1 MPVAG
6 LATLA
11 QACSS
16 AAPAATPT
24 RAAPATTS
32 GPVPADWQQVLD
44 AAKREGKV
52 SVNTFPGAGVQ
63 VALAEFNT
71 TYPEIQMEQTTLV
84 SSALAP
90 RIVQEHQAGIF
101 TWDVIHQPTTTSL
114 QVLKPAGVLDQ
125 IRPLIVL
132 QDVIDEKAWN
142 GGFANG
148 FNLTNDAQSCFAATL
163 NRGGTI
169 LVDTSQVQPHEL
181 QSARDLL
188 NAKWKGQIVI
198 TDTRI
203 SGSTFYPFTLAR
215 LQLGDDWMKSLFVE
229 QQPVIINDG
238 AQIAQLLAHSSYPIA
253 IGAIASIITDYQ
265 KQGVATSIQ
274 PVRLPE
280 FDMGGPSANGL
291 LWFVNKAPHPNAA
304 KVYVNWFLSRAGQA
318 IWAKNAL
325 DNSRRLDV
333 EPGDPTSV
341 VPPDVN
347 PPDLNAEKYL
357 PELARTQELA
367 KQLIT

>member
-1 MPVAG
+1 
-6 LATLA
+6 
-11 QACSS
+11 
-16 AAPAATPT
+16 
-24 RAAPATTS
+24 
-32 GPVPADWQQVLD
+32 
-44 AAKREGKV
+44 
-52 SVNTFPGAGVQ
+52 
-63 VALAEFNT
+63 
-71 TYPEIQMEQTTLV
+71 MEQTTLV

-90 RIVQEHQAGIF
+90 RIVQEQQAGIF

-132 QDVIDEKAWN
+132 PDVLDDKGWN
-142 GGFANG
+142 GGFAEG
-148 FNLTNDAQSCFAATL
+148 FNLTDDAQSCFAATL

-169 LVDTSQVQPHEL
+169 LVDTSQVQPNEL

-215 LQLGDDWMKSLFVE
+215 LQLGDDWMKSLFTD

-238 AQIAQLLAHSSYPIA
+238 AQIAQLLAHNSYPIA

-274 PVRLPE
+274 QVRLPE

-304 KVYVNWFLSRAGQA
+304 KVYVNWFLSQAGQA
-318 IWAKNAL
+318 IWARNAL

-341 VPPDVN
+341 VPPGVN

-357 PELARTQELA
+357 PEIARTQELA